1 MAHKND
7 LAQLLPKAKNAA
19 FESCSCFY
27 NKSGEETD
35 LRVETKGPHDY
46 LTQIDLF
53 VSEYLVSALPK
64 LLEDSVVISEESKD
78 QHVSAPYR
86 WIIDP
91 IDGTNNL
98 IYGLPFYAVSIGLV
112 CEDKPVL
119 GVVYHPSSGEL
130 FSAADHCGAFV
141 ENTLIPGRTAKAIRV
156 NSETNM
162 DKTIIMCETDPYFD
176 RKTNPSID
184 LIKAVYKKCI
194 DCRIT
199 GSAAVDM
206 SYIAAGRAHVHF
218 CRNLNTWDY
227 TGGAAILM
235 EAGGIAS
242 QWDGSPVSFET
253 GKHTNLASSNKAIHE
268 AMLEIV
274 KNFI

>member
-1 MAHKND
+1 MSGKIDFDNLVPLVKQAALDSCNCLYKGQSTEAD
-7 LAQLLPKAKNAA
+7 L
-19 FESCSCFY
+19 E
-27 NKSGEETD
+27 
-35 LRVETKGPHDY
+35 VETKGLHDY
-46 LTQIDLF
+46 ITRIDIE
-53 VSEYLVSALPK
+53 VSEYLISALPK
-64 LLEDSVVISEESKD
+64 LLKESAVISEESKT
-78 QHVSAPYR
+78 QSVSAPYR

-98 IYGLPFYAVSIGLV
+98 IYGLPFYAVSVGLV

-130 FSAADHCGAFV
+130 FSAASRCGAYV
-141 ENTLIPGRTAKAIRV
+141 ENALIPGRTAKAIRV
-156 NSETNM
+156 NGETDP

-176 RKTNPSID
+176 REKNPSID

-206 SYIAAGRAHVHF
+206 SYMAAGRAHVHF
-218 CRNLNTWDY
+218 CRNLNPWDY
-227 TGGAAILM
+227 TGGAAILV
-235 EAGGIAS
+235 EAGGMVS
-242 QWDGSPVSFET
+242 QWDGSPISFEI
-253 GKHTNLASSNKAIHE
+253 GKHTNLASNNKVIHE